1 MKCQRCGKKEARVK
15 ITRIVNGQVKTEYL
29 CEDCAAEIRGNNGF
43 DFGFDF
49 SDLFS
54 NFFGDSFGG
63 SFGSPSRK
71 EEYDIE
77 GFFSE
82 RLKEVLERAKKIAGN
97 NGQTQADTEHLLLA
111 VLEDKV
117 AQRILSKIVDQKKLK
132 EEIKGFIKKHRGKGR
147 KEVVELAPRS
157 TRVLELAYKEAYD
170 LGHSYV
176 GPEHLLLALGREK
189 EGVAG
194 QILSDLGVSYEKI
207 LRRVR
212 SLIGE
217 GEHKEAVKSP
227 TPSLDEFS
235 RDLTQEAKEGK
246 LDPVIGR
253 EKEIETTIEIL
264 SRRTKNNPVLIGEPG
279 VGKTAIVE
287 GLATKIAKG
296 EVPPTL
302 QGKRV
307 VALDVSAILA
317 GTQYRGQ
324 FEERMKKIIEEIRAN
339 SDSLI
344 IFIDELHM
352 IVGAGAAGESGAID
366 AANMLKPALARGELH
381 LIGATTLDEYRKY
394 IEKDAALE
402 RRLQPILVPEPS
414 VGETIEIL
422 KGLREKYEAHHK
434 VKITDSALVAAAEL
448 SDRYISN
455 RFLPDKAIDLL
466 DQASARTRLKMTIE
480 PEKIRKLDKQIKDL
494 EREKDQAV
502 SAQDFREAARLKKE
516 VQELRAKKQK
526 LEKKHNLDQAS
537 GYPVVTAEEI
547 AEVISRATGIPVS
560 RLRES
565 EKKKLLNLEEK
576 IHQRLVDQKEAVQA
590 VANAIRRARVG
601 LKDRRRPI
609 GSFLFLG
616 PTGVGKTELARTL
629 AEVLFDNEEA
639 LIHLDMSEYMEKH
652 AVSRLIGAPPGY
664 VGYEEGGQLTEQVRR
679 KPYSVVLFDEIEKA
693 HPEVFN
699 ILLQVLDSGQ
709 LTDGQGRKVDF
720 KNTLIILTSNIGSD
734 LIKTQTEKEVAA
746 KTEAEKKR
754 VFAETKT
761 KIDKILTNYFRP
773 EFINRL
779 DEIILF
785 HPLGKKEI
793 LEIVDLQ
800 LETTKRI
807 LKGQRI
813 ELEIS
818 RAAKKYLAEKGY
830 DSTFGAR
837 PLRRLIQTEIENH
850 LAEELLRGKFKK
862 GDKIKVDLK
871 KGVLI
876 FKKSK

>member
-1 MKCQRCGKKEARVK
+1 MKCQHCGKKEAKVK
-15 ITRIVNGQVKTEYL
+15 ITRIVNGQAKTEYL
-29 CEDCAAEIRGNNGF
+29 CEDCATEARGGNG
-43 DFGFDF
+43 FGFDF

-54 NFFGDSFGG
+54 DFFGDSFDSPAVG
-63 SFGSPSRK
+63 SSRK

-77 GFFSE
+77 EFFSE
-82 RLKEVLERAKKIAGN
+82 RLREVLERAKKIAGG
-97 NGQTQADTEHLLLA
+97 NGQSQADTEHLLAA
-111 VLEDKV
+111 VLTDEV
-117 AQRILSKIVDQKKLK
+117 AQRVLAKLVDQKRLK
-132 EEIKGFIKKHRGKGR
+132 EEVDKFLETHRGKEK

-157 TRVLELAYKEAYD
+157 MRVLELAYREAYN

-176 GPEHLLLALGREK
+176 GPEHLVLALVREN

-194 QILSDLGVSYEKI
+194 QILNGLGLSYEKL

-217 GEHKEAVKSP
+217 GERREAVKSLTP
-227 TPSLDEFS
+227 TLDEFS

-253 EKEIETTIEIL
+253 EQEIETTIEIL

-296 EVPPTL
+296 EVPHTL

-324 FEERMKKIIEEIRAN
+324 FEERMKKIIEEIKAN

-352 IVGAGAAGESGAID
+352 IVGAGAAGESGSID

-414 VGETIEIL
+414 VRETIEIL
-422 KGLREKYEAHHK
+422 KGLREKYEAHHR
-434 VKITDSALVAAAEL
+434 VKITDSALIAASEL
-448 SDRYISN
+448 SDRYVTN

-466 DQASARTRLKMTIE
+466 DQAAARARLKMTIE
-480 PEKIRKLDKQIKDL
+480 PEKIKKLGKEIKDL

-502 SAQDFREAARLKKE
+502 SAQDFRQAAHLKKKI
-516 VQELRAKKQK
+516 QELRSKKQK
-526 LEKKHNLDQAS
+526 LEKKYNLDQAS

-547 AEVISRATGIPVS
+547 AEIISRMTGIPVS

-565 EKKKLLNLEEK
+565 EKKKLLKLEEK
-576 IHQRLVDQKEAVQA
+576 IHQRLVDQEEAVGA

-734 LIKTQTEKEVAA
+734 LIKAQSEKEVAA
-746 KTEAEKKR
+746 KTQAEKDKI
-754 VFAETKT
+754 FSETKE
-761 KIDKILTNYFRP
+761 KINQILGQYFRP

-793 LEIVDLQ
+793 LEIVELQ
-800 LETTKRI
+800 LATTKRM

-813 ELEIS
+813 ELEVS
-818 RAAKKYLAEKGY
+818 AAAKKYLAEKGY

-850 LAEELLRGKFKK
+850 LAEELLKGRFKK
-862 GDKIKVDLK
+862 GDKIKIDVK
-871 KGVLI
+871 KEGLH
-876 FKKSK
+876 FKKVK

>member
-1 MKCQRCGKKEARVK
+1 MKCQRCKKKEARVK
-15 ITRIVNGQVKTEYL
+15 ITRIVNGRAQTEYL
-29 CEDCAAEIRGNNGF
+29 CEDCAAQARGENGLGFGF
-43 DFGFDF
+43 DFG
-49 SDLFS
+49 DLFS
-54 NFFGDSFGG
+54 DFFGDSFG
-63 SFGSPSRK
+63 FGAPSHK
-71 EEYDIE
+71 EEFEIE
-77 GFFSE
+77 EYFSE
-82 RLKEVLERAKKIAGN
+82 RLRAVIERAKEIAQH
-97 NGQTQADTEHLLLA
+97 NGQSQADTEHLLLA
-111 VLEDKV
+111 LLEDEV
-117 AQRILSKIVDQKKLK
+117 AQRILSRIADRKKIEEETRAFLK
-132 EEIKGFIKKHRGKGR
+132 THKGKGA
-147 KEVVELAPRS
+147 KQTIELAPRS
-157 TRVLELAYKEAYD
+157 TRVLELAYREAYD

-176 GPEHLLLALGREK
+176 GPEHLLLALCREE

-194 QILSDLGVSYEKI
+194 QILSGLGVTYDKV
-207 LRRVR
+207 LKRVR
-212 SLIGE
+212 ILIGE

-227 TPSLDEFS
+227 TPTLDEFS

-296 EVPPTL
+296 EVPPAL

-352 IVGAGAAGESGAID
+352 IVGAGATGESGAID

-402 RRLQPILVPEPS
+402 RRLQPVLVPEPS
-414 VGETIEIL
+414 VRETIEIL

-434 VKITDSALVAAAEL
+434 VKITDDALVAAAEL
-448 SDRYISN
+448 SDRYITN

-466 DQASARTRLKMTIE
+466 DQASARTRLRTTIE
-480 PEKIRKLDKQIKDL
+480 PGKIKRLDKEIKDL

-502 SAQDFREAARLKKE
+502 AAQDFRKAARLKKE
-516 VQELRAKKQK
+516 IEKLQAKKQK
-526 LEKKHNLDQAS
+526 LEKKYKLDQAS
-537 GYPVVTAEEI
+537 GYPVVTAEEV
-547 AEVISRATGIPVS
+547 AEIVARMTGIPVA

-565 EKKKLLNLEEK
+565 EKKKLLELEER
-576 IHQRLVDQKEAVQA
+576 IHQRIVDQDEAVRA

-629 AEVLFDNEEA
+629 AEVLFDDEEA

-699 ILLQVLDSGQ
+699 VLLQVLDAGQ

-734 LIKTQTEKEVAA
+734 IIKTQAEKEAGA
-746 KTEAEKKR
+746 KTKQEREKI
-754 VFAETKT
+754 FAETRQ
-761 KIDKILTNYFRP
+761 KIEKILHQYFRP

-785 HPLGKKEI
+785 HPLGKDEI
-793 LEIVDLQ
+793 LKIVDLQ
-800 LETTKRI
+800 LEVTKRLMRAQGI
-807 LKGQRI
+807 KI
-813 ELEIS
+813 EFS
-818 RAAKKYLAEKGY
+818 TAAKRYLAEKGY
-830 DSTFGAR
+830 SPTFGAR
-837 PLRRLIQTEIENH
+837 PLKRLIQSEVENR
-850 LAEELLRGKFKK
+850 LAEELLKGHFRK
-862 GDKIKVDLK
+862 GDKVKVELK
-871 KGVLI
+871 KGELV
-876 FKKSK
+876 FVKEK